1 MRERARRG
9 CLLSPLKSLG
19 DLTQHPISSLVSVFP
34 FLLLMSAESSLRELG
49 PETLEAAWLPEEQ
62 QAGDVEGLG
71 LPDRVA
77 TSAKHKC
84 GKSVLA
90 A

>member
-1 MRERARRG
+1 
-9 CLLSPLKSLG
+9 
-19 DLTQHPISSLVSVFP
+19 
-34 FLLLMSAESSLRELG
+34 MSAESSLRELG

>member
-1 MRERARRG
+1 
-9 CLLSPLKSLG
+9 
-19 DLTQHPISSLVSVFP
+19 
-34 FLLLMSAESSLRELG
+34 MSAESSLRELG

-77 TSAKHKC
+77 TSVKHKC
-84 GKSVLA
+84 GKSASWLHSISSRSLSEEACGGSSLVLSLLDVS
-90 A
+90 